1 MEEVLTYLK
10 SFLSKAELALVV
22 LLTLPLMD
30 MLAGDSILNL
40 LHETSG
46 LMYFLY
52 LRMLEERFPL

>member
-1 MEEVLTYLK
+1 MKEALTYLK

-40 LHETSG
+40 LQETSG